1 MSSNYSTPPPSIISH
16 RDEIIIN
23 FLLLRMNNSFNDVKI
38 VLSDGCVLANSFVLS
53 SASDYFSDTF
63 VEGQTH
69 EVTMEE
75 YIKKESMERVVHYIY
90 SGDMDMEKIG
100 FERLLEIM
108 NISKMLLMRTDSL
121 FNSLEAHIISIIS
134 QQWTTILDVLRGF
147 ILVERYCL
155 DSLRKHIVNDIY
167 TSIPKFAWNIIHM
180 QHASISATLQQ
191 FKFEMIKEILLNEY
205 DPAADPITLRNPQ
218 YEVLLWHGFSGKR
231 RAPSSKNR
239 LQFFQ
244 VWYSGNKD
252 CKAEEK
258 KMILG
263 SINLDEFTGEE
274 LLTKVKESGL
284 FSDKEIDKK
293 CIEKFRKT
301 DQ

>member
-1 MSSNYSTPPPSIISH
+1 MSSRAFPTKNSTPPPSSISH

-23 FLLLRMNNSFNDVKI
+23 LLLLRMNNSFNDVKI

-53 SASDYFSDTF
+53 SASDYFATMLSSDTF
-63 VEGQTH
+63 VEGQTY
-69 EVTMEE
+69 EVIMEE
-75 YIKKESMERVVHYIY
+75 YVSKEAMERVVHYIY
-90 SGDMDMEKIG
+90 SGDMNMEEIG

-191 FKFEMIKEILLNEY
+191 FKFEMIKEILLYEY
-205 DPAADPITLRNPQ
+205 DPADPTVRK
-218 YEVLLWHGFSGKR
+218 G

-258 KMILG
+258 KMILD

>member
-1 MSSNYSTPPPSIISH
+1 MSSNYSTPPPSSIISH
-16 RDEIIIN
+16 RDEIINN
-23 FLLLRMNNSFNDVKI
+23 FLLLRMNDSFNDVKI
-38 VLSDGCVLANSFVLS
+38 ILSDGCVFANSFVLS

-191 FKFEMIKEILLNEY
+191 FKFEMIKEILLYEY
-205 DPAADPITLRNPQ
+205 DPADTTVRK
-218 YEVLLWHGFSGKR
+218 G

-258 KMILG
+258 KMILD